1 MNQTMHETMKK
12 ILFPLLLLL
21 SSQAQAVLDIKIT
34 QGMEEALP
42 IAVIPFTFDGQAG
55 ALPIDMHVTIAN
67 DLARSGRFKP
77 MPVKDMP
84 QKPSAFADVNF
95 HDWRLLGMEN
105 LVIGSIKSKE
115 DGSYEIQFRLLDVY
129 KGNQIA
135 GFRIPATNDSLRRT
149 AHRISDVI
157 FEKLTGIQGAFDTRI
172 AYVTVKKQADGSKL
186 HTLQIADADGFNPK
200 VLLDSTEPLLSPA
213 WSPDG
218 SSLAYVSFE
227 DKNSRVYIQDVSTG
241 QRRLV
246 AAHPGIN
253 SAPAF
258 SPDGNSLAL
267 TLSKDGNPEIY
278 IMNLSDGRL
287 RRVTRNPAIDTEAS
301 WSPDG
306 SKLAFTSDRGGT
318 PQIYQ
323 IDLQSNQVQRLTFDG
338 PYNARPRFSPDG
350 KSLTMVHGDN
360 GNYRIAIMDLRQG
373 YLNVLTR
380 ARLDESPSFAPNG
393 SMIIYATNG
402 PNGSELAAVS
412 SDGRVHQRLAL
423 QDGEVQEPAWGPFLS
438 SP

>member
-1 MNQTMHETMKK
+1 MLKR
-12 ILFPLLLLL
+12 IVVLLCLLI
-21 SSQAQAVLDIKIT
+21 SSQAHAILDIKIT

-42 IAVIPFTFDGQAG
+42 IAVIPFAFDGPAG
-55 ALPIDMHVTIAN
+55 TMPVDIHVTIAN

-77 MPVKDMP
+77 MAVSDMP

-105 LVIGSIKSKE
+105 VVIGSIKSKE

-129 KGNQIA
+129 KGSQIA
-135 GFRIPATNDSLRRT
+135 GFRIPATKNSLRRT

-157 FEKLTGIQGAFDTRI
+157 FEKLTGIRGAFDTRI
-172 AYVTVKKQADGSKL
+172 AYVTEKKQADGSKL
-186 HTLQIADADGFNPK
+186 HSLQIADADGFNPK

-227 DKNSRVYIQDVSTG
+227 DKRSRVYIQDVSTG

-253 SAPAF
+253 SAPSF

-278 IMNLSDGRL
+278 IMNVADGGL
-287 RRVTRNPAIDTEAS
+287 RRITHNPAIDTEAS

-306 SKLAFTSDRGGT
+306 TRLAFTSDRGGT

-323 IDLQSNQVQRLTFDG
+323 VNLQNGRVDRLTFDG
-338 PYNARPRFSPDG
+338 SYNARPRYSPNG
-350 KSLTMVHGDN
+350 KFLTMVHGEN
-360 GNYRIAIMDLRQG
+360 GNFRIAIMDLRQG
-373 YLNVLTR
+373 YMDVLTR
-380 ARLDESPSFAPNG
+380 SRLDESPSFAPNG

-402 PNGSELAAVS
+402 LYGSELAAVS

-423 QDGEVQEPAWGPFLS
+423 QDGEVLEPAWGPFLS

>member
-1 MNQTMHETMKK
+1 MHTLLKR
-12 ILFPLLLLL
+12 ILVPALLLL
-21 SSQAQAVLDIKIT
+21 SGPAHAILDIKIT
-34 QGMEEALP
+34 QGMEQALP
-42 IAVIPFTFDGQAG
+42 IAVIPFAYDGQPG
-55 ALPIDMHVTIAN
+55 TLPLDMHVTIAN

-84 QKPSAFADVNF
+84 QQPSAFADVNF

-105 LVIGSIKSKE
+105 VVIGNINAQP
-115 DGSYEIQFRLLDVY
+115 DGSYIIEFRLLDVY
-129 KGNQIA
+129 KGSQIA
-135 GFRIPATNDSLRRT
+135 GFRIPASRDSFRRT

-157 FEKLTGIQGAFDTRI
+157 FEKLTGIRGAFDTRI

-200 VLLDSTEPLLSPA
+200 VLLESKEPLLSPA

-227 DKNSRVYIQDVSTG
+227 NRQSHIYIQDVSSG

-258 SPDGNSLAL
+258 SPDGNRLAM
-267 TLSKDGNPEIY
+267 TLSKDGDPEIY
-278 IMNLSDGRL
+278 IMELADGSL

-306 SKLAFTSDRGGT
+306 KRIAFTSDRGGT

-323 IDLQSNQVQRLTFDG
+323 VDLQSGELKRLTFDG
-338 PYNARPRFSPDG
+338 SYNARPRYSPDG
-350 KSLTMVHGDN
+350 RSLTMVHGEG
-360 GNYRIAIMDLRQG
+360 GNYRIAIMDLQQG
-373 YLNVLTR
+373 YLDVLTR

-393 SMIIYATNG
+393 SMIIYATSG
-402 PNGSELAAVS
+402 RYGTELAAVS

>member
-1 MNQTMHETMKK
+1 MLKR
-12 ILFPLLLLL
+12 IVVLLCLLI
-21 SSQAQAVLDIKIT
+21 SSQAHAILDIKIT

-42 IAVIPFTFDGQAG
+42 IAVIPFAFDGPPG
-55 ALPIDMHVTIAN
+55 SLPIDMHVTIAN

-77 MPVKDMP
+77 MAVTDMP

-105 LVIGSIKSKE
+105 LVIGSIKTKE
-115 DGSYEIQFRLLDVY
+115 DGSYEIEFRLLDVY
-129 KGNQIA
+129 KGSQIA
-135 GFRIPATNDSLRRT
+135 GFRIPATNSSLRRT

-157 FEKLTGIQGAFDTRI
+157 FEKLTGIRGAFDTRI
-172 AYVTVKKQADGSKL
+172 AYITVKKQADGTKL

-227 DKNSRVYIQDVSTG
+227 DKHSKVYIQDVSTG
-241 QRRLV
+241 QRRLI
-246 AAHPGIN
+246 AAHLGIN

-278 IMNLSDGRL
+278 IMNLADGRL
-287 RRVTRNPAIDTEAS
+287 RRITHNPAIDTEAS

-306 SKLAFTSDRGGT
+306 TRLAFTSDRGGT

-323 IDLQSNQVQRLTFDG
+323 IDLQSSRVQRLTFDG
-338 PYNARPRFSPDG
+338 PYNARPRYSPDG
-350 KSLTMVHGDN
+350 KTLTMVHGGN
-360 GNYRIAIMDLRQG
+360 GNYRIAIMNLRQG
-373 YLNVLTR
+373 YLDVLTR

-423 QDGEVQEPAWGPFLS
+423 QEGEVQEPAWGPFLS